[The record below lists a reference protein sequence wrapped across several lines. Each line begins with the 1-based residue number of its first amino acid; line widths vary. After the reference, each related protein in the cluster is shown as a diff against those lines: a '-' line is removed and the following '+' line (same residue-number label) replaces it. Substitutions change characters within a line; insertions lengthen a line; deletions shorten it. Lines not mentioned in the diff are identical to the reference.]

1 MSYSSWISWCLVH
14 WHACRS
20 WWVFVKWILLNFQHP
35 WEAEERDEPGT
46 NIWEAIRG
54 PYQGGEV
61 SVVGILRIVSSYSLI
76 SLRHPLSLLVENCMP
91 ASERGVRCLFGLF
104 IFAWLKYLGS
114 FPVLVRDQIASIL
127 LTLRRL
133 QGRRVHGFK
142 SEKCPRW
149 QFYCTSQSLQMLEWS
164 RSKSEFWS

>member
-1 MSYSSWISWCLVH
+1 MSYSSWISCCLVH

-35 WEAEERDEPGT
+35 CEAEERDEPGT

-61 SVVGILRIVSSYSLI
+61 GVVGILRIVRSYSLI
-76 SLRHPLSLLVENCMP
+76 SLHRPLSLLVENCIP